1 MEKSKSIM
9 TDICKE
15 YLKIAEG
22 EKFDFYR
29 VFTSVPPALYIKL
42 SGKKSSNEIE
52 VYYAV
57 KSLKV
62 KEAIAIQYYGDY
74 RTGFYRPN
82 STQAYNSDEVLHDLK
97 ASQVFRDILWDR
109 HKLNV
114 KDLEKLLELESEEV
128 HKKEQLHRQRR
139 ETEHAFEDYKNRHS
153 KRPKFNMDA
162 RIKELK
168 VLMHKSHPD
177 KGGDL
182 SIFIECSKELAK
194 IRN

>member
-1 MEKSKSIM
+1 MVNSKSIM

-29 VFTSVPPALYIKL
+29 VFTSVPPSLYIKL

-57 KSLKV
+57 KTLKV
-62 KEAIAIQYYGDY
+62 KDAIAIQYYGDF

-82 STQAYNSDEVLHDLK
+82 STQAYNSDEVIHDLK

-114 KDLEKLLELESEEV
+114 KDLEMLLGLESEDI
-128 HKKEQLHRQRR
+128 HKKEQIHRQRR
-139 ETEHAFEDYKNRHS
+139 ETEHAYEDYKNRHHKKS
-153 KRPKFNMDA
+153 KFNMEA
-162 RIKELK
+162 RVKELK
-168 VLMHKSHPD
+168 ALMHKSHPD

-194 IRN
+194 IRS

>member
-29 VFTSVPPALYIKL
+29 VFSNVPADLYTKFN
-42 SGKKSSNEIE
+42 GKKSSNEIE
-52 VYYAV
+52 VFYAA

-62 KEAIAIQYYGDY
+62 KDVIAIQHYGEY

-82 STQAYNSDEVLHDLK
+82 STQAYNSDEVIHDLK
-97 ASQVFRDILWDR
+97 ASQVFRDILWNR

-128 HKKEQLHRQRR
+128 HKKEQVHRQRR
-139 ETEHAFEDYKNRHS
+139 ETEHAYEDYKNRHH
-153 KRPKFNMDA
+153 KRSKFNMEV

-168 VLMHKSHPD
+168 VLMQKSHPD

-182 SIFIECSKELAK
+182 GIFIECSKELAK